1 MYKGYVDKI
10 TRSVVQGWALDT
22 ENPDRSVEVLV
33 FVNGVMV
40 ARTTANLPR
49 PDLAAQNLG
58 SGHNGF
64 STYLPFPLDT
74 ASTQTVEIKFANTND
89 IIPRG
94 TFTFAPLDGSRVA
107 KRLAAVKHKTLSPIF
122 ATHIARSGSTLF
134 MDVLNKHPA
143 IVLAKHYPYEVKP
156 ATYYARAARLLMQPA
171 NHELSASPT
180 EFMRNDYQLGFNPF
194 NHVAFDPVFSDADLR
209 TDFFESSSR
218 QTLSHALREVSN
230 DFYRHLA
237 ADQNKTTAIYF
248 AEKCEAQGTTRASV
262 LSLFPNAYE
271 IILTRDPRDIFC
283 SSLAYFRDSE
293 SVNFLVN
300 ISNACKTLVRVL
312 SEERE
317 RTVAIKYEELLCD
330 RPAILSVVSDFL
342 SVENDDWLESSA
354 PDTGL
359 FEVHAT
365 APSPQESIGRWKR
378 ELSKSQKQA
387 CEEAFSSFF
396 DAFGYEP

>member
-64 STYLPFPLDT
+64 STYLPFRLDT
-74 ASTQTVEIKFANTND
+74 ASTQTVQIKFADTNEVV
-89 IIPRG
+89 PQG
-94 TFTFAPLDGSRVA
+94 TCAFAPLDGSRIA
-107 KRLAAVKHKTLSPIF
+107 KMLAAVHNTTLSPIL

-143 IVLAKHYPYEVKP
+143 IVLARHYPYEVKP
-156 ATYYARAARLLMQPA
+156 ATYYARAARLLMQPG
-171 NHELSASPT
+171 NHERSASAT

-194 NHVAFDPVFSDADLR
+194 NHVSFDSVFSDADLR
-209 TDFFESSSR
+209 TDFYDRSSR
-218 QTLSHALREVSN
+218 QTLFHALREVSN
-230 DFYRHLA
+230 DYYRHLA
-237 ADQNKTTAIYF
+237 ADQNKMSAVYF
-248 AEKCEAQGTTRASV
+248 AEKCEAQGTTRTS
-262 LSLFPNAYE
+262 LLNLFPDTYE
-271 IILTRDPRDIFC
+271 IILTRDPRDIYC
-283 SSLAYFRDSE
+283 SSLAYFPDSE
-293 SVNFLVN
+293 RTNFLVN
-300 ISNACKTLVRVL
+300 IGNACKALVSVL
-312 SEERE
+312 HENRE
-317 RTVAIKYEELLCD
+317 RTCAIKYEELLHD
-330 RPAILSVVSDFL
+330 RPAVLAVVSDFL
-342 SVENDDWLESSA
+342 SIENNDWLESSV
-354 PDTGL
+354 PDAGL
-359 FEVHAT
+359 FEAHAT